1 MKIKKVVVGPLS
13 TNCYIVF
20 DEKTKKGVIIDP
32 GGDVDKI
39 IREAKGI
46 DIVYIL
52 NTHGH
57 FDHIIANNE
66 IQKHFQAKIVIGEK
80 DSEMLTDAQ
89 KNYSATVNPKKVESR
104 KADLL
109 LGGGELLEVG
119 NLKFKVIA
127 VPGHSPGSLAFLIN
141 NHLFSGDVLFKNGYG
156 VTFSGKDHETLMASI
171 KEKIFSLS
179 DDAII
184 HPGHNSETTVK
195 EEKYNQL

>member
-1 MKIKKVVVGPLS
+1 MKIKKIIVGSLS

-32 GGDVDKI
+32 GGDADKI
-39 IREAKGI
+39 IREAEGI
-46 DIVYIL
+46 NIVYIF

-57 FDHIIANNE
+57 FDHITANNE
-66 IQKHFQAKIVIGEK
+66 VQKHFQAKVVIGGK

-89 KNYSATVNPKKVESR
+89 KNYSATVNPKKIENF

-119 NLKFKVIA
+119 NLKFKIIA

-141 NHLFSGDVLFKNGYG
+141 NHLFSGDVLFKNGFG
-156 VTFSGKDHETLMASI
+156 ITFSDKDQDTLMVSI
-171 KEKIFSLS
+171 KEKIFSLP
-179 DDAII
+179 DDTIV
-184 HPGHNSETTVK
+184 HPGHNSETTIK
-195 EEKYNQL
+195 EEKHNQL